1 MNSAMTLP
9 SVHTKETRRSTPV
22 RLRVDISIENVTLFR
37 PFSSSSS
44 SFHSVLKV
52 VFFISCENNKNNS
65 G

>member
-44 SFHSVLKV
+44 FHSVLKV